1 MGNEQTRKHKPAI
14 RSKLSSQLKEVPFK
28 IHIALD
34 FGTDGCALAFAYDG
48 QVTVYNKWKTKKR
61 KRAIKAK
68 SQILLSD
75 KDEVVAFGDNAKII
89 YSSLSGAE
97 KNKWKF
103 FDKFKMELYGAD
115 VDEKRDSA
123 ESNTR
128 KKKKFKKNSKSSK
141 SCKLEEMYL
150 TSMNGQTCPAS
161 IVFVKAFQHL
171 QKIAM
176 EYIHKITKDVINPD
190 EIQWLVTVPAIWS
203 ERAKSKMETWIINAE
218 LVDPMIKDQCLIVYE
233 PDCAALSIFEQMKDR
248 ERQKESHH
256 AEERAEE
263 TYATQISREIV
274 HSLIANVAKDAIA
287 HSDSTDIVKRKRD
300 IQIGDK
306 YILVDAGGGTVDIVC
321 HTVVPGYCIQEAH
334 YPTGN
339 KWGGGNVD
347 DEYINLLKD
356 IFSEQWII
364 DFKKESPNV
373 YLEIID
379 NFQIAKCKFYRK
391 KKAETHEVE
400 LPYPFVQYLH
410 AQCTGKGDDL
420 VNVVARY
427 KPNQNEDVN
436 LDDECLILDVAIWK
450 KLFNS
455 SIEPIINHINV
466 LLGEE
471 ILKDQCIYL
480 FLVGGFSASKYFQFK
495 MKKEFGPESQ
505 HGIQVVIPK
514 KPTLSVVIGAAHF
527 GLRKNFVTARRLR
540 FTYGLDCNM
549 PISLARKKG

>member
-89 YSSLSGAE
+89 YSSLSGEE

-171 QKIAM
+171 QNIAM
-176 EYIHKITKDVINPD
+176 EYMHKITNEDIKSQ
-190 EIQWLVTVPAIWS
+190 EIQWIVTVPSIWS
-203 ERAKSKMETWIINAE
+203 ERAKSKMETWIISAK

-248 ERQKESHH
+248 KIRKEFDRVELVNAGTNPMIKDTGIGNESHQGNV
-256 AEERAEE
+256 
-263 TYATQISREIV
+263 TQISRDIV
-274 HSLIANVAKDAIA
+274 YSIVDNVT
-287 HSDSTDIVKRKRD
+287 SNSTDMGKRKHD
-300 IQIGDK
+300 VTIGDK
-306 YILVDAGGGTVDIVC
+306 YILIDAGGGTVDVVC
-321 HTVVPGYCIQEAH
+321 HVVVAGDSIEEVH
-334 YPTGN
+334 YPTGH
-339 KWGGGNVD
+339 KWGGSNVD
-347 DEYINLLKD
+347 DEYINLLMD
-356 IFSEQWII
+356 IFGEQWII

-379 NFQIAKCKFYRK
+379 NFQSAKCKFYRK
-391 KKAETHEVE
+391 KKA
-400 LPYPFVQYLH
+400 
-410 AQCTGKGDDL
+410 
-420 VNVVARY
+420 
-427 KPNQNEDVN
+427 
-436 LDDECLILDVAIWK
+436 
-450 KLFNS
+450 
-455 SIEPIINHINV
+455 
-466 LLGEE
+466 
-471 ILKDQCIYL
+471 
-480 FLVGGFSASKYFQFK
+480 
-495 MKKEFGPESQ
+495 
-505 HGIQVVIPK
+505 
-514 KPTLSVVIGAAHF
+514 
-527 GLRKNFVTARRLR
+527 
-540 FTYGLDCNM
+540 
-549 PISLARKKG
+549 